1 MDGALVEAR
10 AQSLCAQLK
19 SDESVECWA
28 AYHLIGD
35 ALRNDCL
42 AQQGFARRFAERL
55 AAEPTVLSPGYKVL
69 GEGRSGTGWQAAIR
83 SRPWYYGMAAA
94 ASAAAVALVGWFGV
108 QEFTVG
114 PGVGEFAAARRF
126 VPVLATAADATAQ
139 ASRKSQSAGARS
151 TRPRRARPR
160 PACCRARV
168 RGRRR
173 EKRGQ
178 SCAHGVRRSCSPGL
192 DHPHRHGEIGGAVV
206 THHLSIAFLVEIGRA
221 SCRERV

>member
-1 MDGALVEAR
+1 MNREQISALMDGELDEAR

-139 ASRKSQSAGARS
+139 ASRKSQSAGINPYLLVHQEYSPTTAM
-151 TRPRRARPR
+151 
-160 PACCRARV
+160 
-168 RGRRR
+168 
-173 EKRGQ
+173 Q
-178 SCAHGVRRSCSPGL
+178 GVRPYVRTVA
-192 DHPHRHGEIGGAVV
+192 DMA
-206 THHLSIAFLVEIGRA
+206 A
-221 SCRERV
+221 SE